1 MFGVI
6 TKMIPLHSI
15 NYIVLEMSGF
25 SPRGSV
31 RLRPGRPLHQDPPQ
45 RSDNANTYSEA
56 FRQIKNDRPANIL
69 RFVIIISENYFP
81 NRIMNNVF
89 DVFVNVILIINK
101 ESKYF

>member
-1 MFGVI
+1 MLAVI

-56 FRQIKNDRPANIL
+56 FRKIIDRPANIL